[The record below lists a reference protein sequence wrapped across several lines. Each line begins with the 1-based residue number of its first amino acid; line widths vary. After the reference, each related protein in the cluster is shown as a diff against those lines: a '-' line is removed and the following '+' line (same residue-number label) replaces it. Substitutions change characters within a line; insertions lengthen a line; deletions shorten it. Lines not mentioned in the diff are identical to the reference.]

1 MSASD
6 TLPKGLGASLTEGL
20 EARLKSKARAIGFDA
35 AGVAR
40 VGAYPHADAFRDWL
54 RGGMQGE
61 MDYVPRSEDKRLD
74 PTLALPGA
82 RSIVSVA
89 KLYRTQDIPGDL
101 RDDRE
106 RGVISRYAWGDD
118 YHDVMKDQLNELR
131 SWLQEQEPGA
141 FDSRVY
147 VDAGPVLEREV
158 GMLAGLGWIGKNTM
172 LMSRELG
179 SYFFLGEIVTTLDL
193 AADEPVTDHCG
204 SCTKCLDACPTDA
217 FPEPYVLDARKCL
230 SYLTIERRG
239 EMPVEYRELAGDQ
252 IFGCDICQ
260 EVCPWN
266 RKAPL
271 AEDAEYQPRDGLVA
285 PKMTP
290 LMAMTDDAFRERF
303 RGSPLKRSKR
313 RGLLRNVAVS
323 LGNAGNP
330 DAVPALEIGL
340 SDAEPLV
347 RRHAAWALGRVGGK
361 PAEEALRRARTAEND
376 ADVLSEI
383 DDALAQEAA
392 G

>member
-1 MSASD
+1 MSALD
-6 TLPKGLGASLTEGL
+6 TLTD
-20 EARLKSKARAIGFDA
+20 RLKSKARAVGFDA
-35 AGVAR
+35 VGVAR
-40 VGAYPHADAFRDWL
+40 VGAYPHADAFQEWL
-54 RGGMQGE
+54 RNGMHGE
-61 MDYVPRSEDKRLD
+61 MGYIPRAEDKRLD
-74 PTLALPGA
+74 PTLVVEGA

-89 KLYRTQDIPGDL
+89 KLYRTQDNPDDL
-101 RDDRE
+101 RDDRD

-131 SWLQEQEPGA
+131 GWLEEASDAA

-158 GMLAGLGWIGKNTM
+158 GALAGLGWIGKNTM

-179 SYFFLGEIVTTLDL
+179 SYFFIGEIITTLDL
-193 AADEPVTDHCG
+193 TPDAPVTDHCG

-230 SYLTIERRG
+230 SYLTIELKG
-239 EMPVEYRELAGDQ
+239 EMPVEYRELAGDH

-266 RKAPL
+266 RKAPVTQ
-271 AEDAEYQPRDGLVA
+271 DAEYQPRDGLVA
-285 PKMTP
+285 PELAP
-290 LMAMTDDAFRERF
+290 LMETTDEAFRERF
-303 RGSPLKRSKR
+303 RRSPIKRSKR

-323 LGNAGNP
+323 LGNTGNP
-330 DAVPALEIGL
+330 DAVPALEVGL

-347 RRHAAWALGRVGGK
+347 RRHAAWGLGRIGGK
-361 PAEEALRRARTAEND
+361 AAEEALSLARTTEDD
-376 ADVLSEI
+376 ADVLCEI
-383 DDALAQEAA
+383 DDALAQGTRPEEAK
-392 G
+392 